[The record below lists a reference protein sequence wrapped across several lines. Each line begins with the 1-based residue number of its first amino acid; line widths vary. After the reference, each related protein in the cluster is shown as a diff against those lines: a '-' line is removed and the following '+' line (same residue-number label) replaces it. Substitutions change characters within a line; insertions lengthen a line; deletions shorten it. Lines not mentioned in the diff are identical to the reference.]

1 MLKSDMNLQKIL
13 NRAQHNIVC
22 DTEKGYFTVREW
34 IVRMENICIVSK
46 YRENVTGY
54 TEPDK
59 AL

>member
-1 MLKSDMNLQKIL
+1 MNLQKIL